1 MPGCKRWQKFGRS
14 PNGKEVSPYVSACA
28 EIDPQGTWQFISTRL
43 LECPGSKHT
52 LTDDLESHFFVLM
65 WAALHWIEHD
75 QAGEIDMKLIF
86 DQCRPLPHGIVDGGM
101 GKSEMYKNEQKELH
115 EVEFSCKP
123 FNKLFWRL
131 WGLFSEYNMQRWA
144 ASTKLRGGSK
154 FDRDLDGDPG
164 PGADSAPIPEP
175 SVSPEKMI
183 QLFEAAL
190 KLQGWTDDK
199 VEDQFPRT
207 SSVATSR
214 MALPKTDSV
223 DDPAGPNQKKR
234 WATKSLGDDPES
246 GALIK
251 RQKLE

>member
-1 MPGCKRWQKFGRS
+1 MPGCKRRQKLGRS
-14 PNGKEVSPYVSACA
+14 PNGEVSAYVSTCA

-43 LECPGSKHT
+43 LEFPGSKHT

-65 WAALHWIEHD
+65 WAALHWVEHD
-75 QAGEIDMKLIF
+75 KAGGIDMEFIF
-86 DQCRPLPHGIVDGGM
+86 DQLRPLPDGIVDGGV
-101 GKSEMYKNEQKELH
+101 GKSEMYKTQQKELH
-115 EVEFSCKP
+115 EVGFSCKP

-131 WGLFSEYNMQRWA
+131 WGLFSKYNKRRWA
-144 ASTKLRGGSK
+144 ASSDKLEGSSH
-154 FDRDLDGDPG
+154 FDEDLDGSSSS
-164 PGADSAPIPEP
+164 GADSAPIPEP

-183 QLFEAAL
+183 KLFEAAL

-207 SSVATSR
+207 SSVAASR

-246 GALIK
+246 GVLIK